1 MKLIDFANGIAK
13 YDIFWGWVQNFQDVI
28 DINIR
33 TLKAHINNKF
43 HPRLNFR
50 RKKEELRPKK
60 NYVRRKI
67 VPRAESYR
75 KYIMIMIN

>member
-1 MKLIDFANGIAK
+1 MMVTYSSSLFLKLIDFANGDAK
-13 YDIFWGWVQNFQDVI
+13 YDIFVRGWVKTFTTVI

-50 RKKEELRPKK
+50 
-60 NYVRRKI
+60 
-67 VPRAESYR
+67 
-75 KYIMIMIN
+75 